1 MTANTAAHRAD
12 MKAFTDQ
19 LRELIST
26 INALS
31 MRLAAI
37 DQWMKTIDKTV
48 DSHEKLLHG
57 NDGEGVKLQVE
68 RLNNRVNMVF
78 AVGAGAWALFT
89 IAFAV
94 IAANLFERLQMVGLI
109 P

>member
-1 MTANTAAHRAD
+1 MATNTAERRAD

-19 LRELIST
+19 LRELTGT

-31 MRLAAI
+31 IRLAAI

-48 DSHEKLLHG
+48 NSHEKLLHG
-57 NDGEGVKLQVE
+57 NDGDGMKIQVE
-68 RLNNRVNMVF
+68 RLNNRVSMVF
-78 AVGAGAWALFT
+78 VVGAGAWALFT
-89 IAFAV
+89 IIFAI

>member
-1 MTANTAAHRAD
+1 MTANTAANRAD

-19 LRELIST
+19 LRELTST
-26 INALS
+26 INAFS

-37 DQWMKTIDKTV
+37 DQWMKTTDKTV
-48 DSHEKLLHG
+48 NSHERSLNG
-57 NDGEGVKLQVE
+57 NGGEGMKMQVE
-68 RLNNRVNMVF
+68 RLNNRVSMVF

-89 IAFAV
+89 IAFTVV
-94 IAANLFERLQMVGLI
+94 IANLFERLQMVGLI

>member
-1 MTANTAAHRAD
+1 MTANITERRAD

-19 LRELIST
+19 LRELTST

-31 MRLAAI
+31 MRMAAI
-37 DQWMKTIDKTV
+37 DQWIKTTDERV
-48 DSHEKLLHG
+48 NSHEKLLHG
-57 NDGEGVKLQVE
+57 NDGEGMKLQVE
-68 RLNNRVNMVF
+68 RLNNRVSMVF

-94 IAANLFERLQMVGLI
+94 IAANLFERLQALGII

>member
-1 MTANTAAHRAD
+1 MATSTERRAD
-12 MKAFTDQ
+12 IKAFTDQ
-19 LRELIST
+19 LRELTNT

-31 MRLAAI
+31 IHLAAI
-37 DQWMKTIDKTV
+37 DQWMKTTDKTV
-48 DSHEKLLHG
+48 NSHEKLLNG
-57 NDGEGVKLQVE
+57 NGGEGMKMQVE
-68 RLNNRVNMVF
+68 RLNNRVSMVF

-89 IAFAV
+89 IAFAI

>member
-1 MTANTAAHRAD
+1 MATSTERRAD

-19 LRELIST
+19 LRELTGT

-31 MRLAAI
+31 IHLAAI
-37 DQWMKTIDKTV
+37 DQWMKTTDSTV
-48 DSHEKLLHG
+48 SRHGKLLNG
-57 NDGEGVKLQVE
+57 NGGEGMKMQVE
-68 RLNNRVNMVF
+68 RLNNRVSMVF

-94 IAANLFERLQMVGLI
+94 IAANLFERLQALGII